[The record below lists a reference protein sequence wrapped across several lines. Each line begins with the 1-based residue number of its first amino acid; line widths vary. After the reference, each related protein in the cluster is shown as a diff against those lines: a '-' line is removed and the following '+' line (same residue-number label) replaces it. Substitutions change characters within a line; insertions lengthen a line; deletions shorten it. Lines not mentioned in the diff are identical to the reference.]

1 MYCIQYILIA
11 RNIALYALLLGTVNN
26 NIKIIW
32 VALSDKCGVGEC
44 ANIGWHMTHQL
55 TLSEGASHV
64 ESQSY
69 ITVLQREFIYQ
80 GIFHTVWEIISD
92 TKKLFY
98 STNIN
103 TVKLCCWIEYV
114 QRFQV
119 WLEFTIQSVHI
130 TESNVLC
137 YVLNYNITY
146 CILL

>member
-92 TKKLFY
+92 TIKLK
-98 STNIN
+98 NIN
-103 TVKLCCWIEYV
+103 PVKLCCWLVYV
-114 QRFQV
+114 QRCQV
-119 WLEFTIQSVHI
+119 WDWNLQYKVFTLLKVMYCVMYW
-130 TESNVLC
+130 TTV
-137 YVLNYNITY
+137 YKY

>member
-1 MYCIQYILIA
+1 MSAIQHITSILIHSNAECTTQLPKRSITPNTILYLYCIQYILIA

-55 TLSEGASHV
+55 ALSEGASHV

-69 ITVLQREFIYQ
+69 ITVLQREFIHQ

-92 TKKLFY
+92 TIKLFLFY
-98 STNIN
+98 Q
-103 TVKLCCWIEYV
+103 Y
-114 QRFQV
+114 
-119 WLEFTIQSVHI
+119 
-130 TESNVLC
+130 
-137 YVLNYNITY
+137 
-146 CILL
+146 